1 MVNLVVKCRDATV
14 SIKHKFHILEDVSNT
29 NKTENERKSPP
40 MYLVIFTEILYY
52 IQRKIKKERERER
65 ALINVWYSEYMYLLY
80 NQSYLLC

>member
-40 MYLVIFTEILYY
+40 IYLVIFIDFCSTFNV
-52 IQRKIKKERERER
+52 KFKKKKRER

>member
-40 MYLVIFTEILYY
+40 MYLVIFTEFCITFNVKL
-52 IQRKIKKERERER
+52 KEREREST
-65 ALINVWYSEYMYLLY
+65 N
-80 NQSYLLC
+80 